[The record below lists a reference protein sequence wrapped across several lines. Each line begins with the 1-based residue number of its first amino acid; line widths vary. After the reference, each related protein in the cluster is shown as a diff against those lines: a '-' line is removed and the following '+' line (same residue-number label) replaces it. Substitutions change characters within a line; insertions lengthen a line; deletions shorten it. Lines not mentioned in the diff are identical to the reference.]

1 MRFQVVTIFPELIDA
16 FAGVGLIA
24 KAAEAGLLRIETCSP
39 RAFATDKHQSVDD
52 APYGGGSGMV
62 MRPEPIAL
70 AMEALDAAA
79 AQAGLVPCR
88 RVLLSAQGEPFS
100 QAAARRFAALPGLML
115 VCGRYEGVDERAAEL
130 TAEQVSLGDFV
141 LNGGEV
147 AALAVIESV
156 ARLLPG
162 MLGNA
167 QSLAEESHA
176 AGLLEYPHYTRPRS
190 FRGRDVPAVLL
201 SGDHAAVARWRRRQ
215 ALLRTRALRPDLF
228 ARLTLSPADQALLDD
243 EEDEA

>member
-24 KAAEAGLLRIETCSP
+24 KAAEAGVVRIETCSP
-39 RAFATDKHQSVDD
+39 RAFAGDKHQSVDD
-52 APYGGGSGMV
+52 APYGGGGGMV

-70 AMEALDAAA
+70 AMEALDASAA
-79 AQAGLVPCR
+79 RAGLAPCR
-88 RVLLSAQGEPFS
+88 RVLLSPQGAPFT
-100 QAAARRFAALPGLML
+100 QATALRWAALPGLML
-115 VCGRYEGVDERAAEL
+115 VCGRYEGVDERVREL
-130 TAEQVSLGDFV
+130 TAEQISLGDFV

-147 AALAVIESV
+147 AALALIESV

-190 FRGRDVPAVLL
+190 FRGREVPAVLL
-201 SGDHAAVARWRRRQ
+201 SGDHAAIARWRRRQ

-228 ARLTLSPADQALLDD
+228 ARLTLSAEDRALLD
-243 EEDEA
+243 EDED